1 MSKELT
7 RKRKSPEPSLGDA
20 VNPELTCGNMR
31 LHPNTVL
38 GCTHLHTIVCW
49 VGTHTEIKKRS
60 AAGTRSRRG
69 GRGSV
74 ENTR

>member
-38 GCTHLHTIVCW
+38 GCTHIHTIVEAA
-49 VGTHTEIKKRS
+49 HTEIKKRS